1 MITKEFADRFVQDWV
16 ESWNSHDLQRIL
28 AHYHQD
34 FVMASPKIAAIAGE
48 PSGVLHGKA
57 RVAEYWSKALAML
70 PNLHF
75 KLIKT
80 FVGADS
86 LVIYYQGVS
95 GQVTE
100 VFFFDTEGLV
110 TKAAANYE

>member
-1 MITKEFADRFVQDWV
+1 MITKDFADKFSRDWV
-16 ESWNSHDLQRIL
+16 ESWNSHDLERIL
-28 AHYHQD
+28 AHYHND
-34 FVMASPKIAAIAGE
+34 FVMSSPKIAAMAAE

-57 RVAEYWSKALAML
+57 RIAEYWSRALAKI
-70 PNLHF
+70 PNLQF
-75 KLIKT
+75 KLLKT

-95 GQVTE
+95 GLVTE
-100 VFFFDTEGLV
+100 VFFFDAQGLV